1 MTIMIEEVYT
11 AFKDAGV
18 SDEKAKNA
26 AKALSEYK
34 EEFQEIKR
42 EIVEIKGTQR
52 LLQWMMGFQ
61 LALMTA
67 VLFLLLR
74 GGI

>member
-1 MTIMIEEVYT
+1 VYT